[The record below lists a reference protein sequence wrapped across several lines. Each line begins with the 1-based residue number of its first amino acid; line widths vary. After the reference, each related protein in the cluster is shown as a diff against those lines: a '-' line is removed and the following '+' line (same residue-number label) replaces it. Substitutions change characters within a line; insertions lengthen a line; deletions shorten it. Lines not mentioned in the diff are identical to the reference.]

1 MDTTQDS
8 DNPVIS
14 EVQEKDVTSAV
25 AVAGHPLHAM
35 TVHFPIALVF
45 VTLAIDVLYWWSG
58 DEFWLRAGLW
68 SSGGAFWMGVAA
80 GIVGTI
86 ELLSV
91 AGIRERVASWAHAIA
106 AIMLIA
112 IAGLNWGLRVTG
124 SLEVVPH
131 GILVSVLASVVTGM
145 AGWHGGKLIFDHGI
159 GLMVS
164 PKD

>member
-1 MDTTQDS
+1 MDETADS
-8 DNPVIS
+8 ENPVIS
-14 EVQEKDVTSAV
+14 KIEEKDASSAI

-45 VTLAIDVLYWWSG
+45 ATLAVDLLYWWSA
-58 DEFWLRAGLW
+58 DQFWVRVGVW
-68 SSGGAFWMGVAA
+68 SSGGAFFMGIAA

-106 AIMLIA
+106 AMMLIA
-112 IAGLNWGLRVTG
+112 VAGLNWGLRVTE
-124 SLEVVPH
+124 SADVLPH
-131 GILVSVLASVVTGM
+131 GLLVSVLAAIITGM
-145 AGWHGGKLIFDHGI
+145 AGWHGGKLIFDHGV

>member
-1 MDTTQDS
+1 MATTEDS

-14 EVQEKDVTSAV
+14 EVQEKDVSSAV

-45 VTLAIDVLYWWSG
+45 VTLAIDTLYWWSG

-68 SSGGAFWMGVAA
+68 SSGGAFWMGLAA

-112 IAGLNWGLRVTG
+112 IAGLNWGLRVTD
-124 SLEVVPH
+124 SLDIVPH
-131 GILVSVLASVVTGM
+131 GLLVSALAAVVTGM